1 MTEEKKVWNIH
12 NVYYLCDIKDINKF
26 FLKNELR
33 LHTSISA
40 VIPHHEKDRTENGG
54 QKKQ

>member
-1 MTEEKKVWNIH
+1 MSLAFKVWNIH